1 MGSTVNFKALYWAAE
16 AHKPFCN
23 DITKAIDVTNE
34 TEWGSQKTD
43 LFTSDSKG
51 KVTGHKTGSG
61 SLRGEYNGMVDLAM
75 VHVVESSVPL
85 TPPPVIDII
94 ANPNLIRSGNTSE
107 IVIDINSEND
117 LDCSLDGVSK
127 DTIHFLHTSNPYSQT
142 YKYTTRPLANA
153 QIIRVICEVKVDPSV
168 SATKEIRIN
177 VVPYLQEI

>member
-75 VHVVESSVPL
+75 VHVVEELPL
-85 TPPPVIDII
+85 VTLVGE
-94 ANPNLIRSGNTSE
+94 A
-107 IVIDINSEND
+107 
-117 LDCSLDGVSK
+117 
-127 DTIHFLHTSNPYSQT
+127 
-142 YKYTTRPLANA
+142 
-153 QIIRVICEVKVDPSV
+153 VKVRVGAGVVFETVTVTLFITDPPSPV
-168 SATKEIRIN
+168 HLR
-177 VVPYLQEI
+177 V